1 MSAEVLNADG
11 GLVGF
16 AELELRWKPAG
27 KTAEARRRVVRE
39 QCARLGLR
47 PVFGGRGEAV
57 RFKFAHVIK
66 AEDAAAGVTFNG
78 RAAR

>member
-1 MSAEVLNADG
+1 MREVGSAS
-11 GLVGF
+11 
-16 AELELRWKPAG
+16 
-27 KTAEARRRVVRE
+27 
-39 QCARLGLR
+39 
-47 PVFGGRGEAV
+47 VFGGRGEAV

>member
-1 MSAEVLNADG
+1 MSAAEVLNADG

-47 PVFGGRGEAV
+47 RCLVVGV
-57 RFKFAHVIK
+57 RRCALSLPM
-66 AEDAAAGVTFNG
+66 
-78 RAAR
+78 